1 MTSTWARR
9 ALLAAAVCLAPTP
22 AAAQR
27 ASEHGVKVIGT
38 AQDDG
43 LVVAGL
49 SGALRPARRLRL
61 LLSAGAGS
69 AGGEL
74 VFRSELLGHFLLSPA
89 SRGIGMYGGGG
100 VALVAGPDETGYLV
114 LLLGV
119 EQAPGGSGGW
129 FVEGGLGGGVRGAA
143 GYRWR
148 RFGGRRVAE

>member
-1 MTSTWARR
+1 MTSTSARR
-9 ALLAAAVCLAPTP
+9 ALLVAAACLVPAP
-22 AAAQR
+22 AVAQR
-27 ASEHGVKVIGT
+27 ASELGVQVIGT

-43 LVVAGL
+43 LAVAGL

-69 AGGEL
+69 AAGEF

-89 SRGIGMYGGGG
+89 TRGIGLYGGGG
-100 VALVAGPDETGYLV
+100 VALVAGPRETGYLV

-119 EQAPGGSGGW
+119 EQAPGARSGW

-148 RFGGRRVAE
+148 RFGGRRVTE

>member
-1 MTSTWARR
+1 MTSTSARR
-9 ALLAAAVCLAPTP
+9 ALLVAAACLVPAP

-27 ASEHGVKVIGT
+27 ASELGVQAIGT

-49 SGALRPARRLRL
+49 SGALRPTRRLRL

-69 AGGEL
+69 AAGEF

-89 SRGIGMYGGGG
+89 TRGIGLYGGGG
-100 VALVAGPDETGYLV
+100 VALVAGPHETGYLV

-119 EQAPGGSGGW
+119 EQAPGGRSGW

-148 RFGGRRVAE
+148 RFGGRRGTE